1 VDNRPRPPD
10 RRQGGGVHL
19 LVALFALGSLLSP
32 PQPAEDRDDLVAA
45 STILH
50 AWDGRRE
57 SAWAASDAGA
67 LRSLYVRGSSAGAAD
82 VRLLRAYGARRL
94 VVRRIVT
101 QVFTLR
107 VLHRDSMH
115 LTLRVVDRV
124 AGGVVATLG
133 SLRKDEVLSR
143 RALDT
148 TRPRDT
154 TRPLGTTRPVVRVVV
169 LRRVGRDWKVAEVS
183 ARG

>member
-1 VDNRPRPPD
+1 M
-10 RRQGGGVHL
+10 
-19 LVALFALGSLLSP
+19 
-32 PQPAEDRDDLVAA
+32 
-45 STILH
+45 LH
-50 AWDGRRE
+50 AWDARRE
-57 SAWAASDAGA
+57 AAWASSDPAA
-67 LRSLYVRGSSAGAAD
+67 LRALYVPGSSAARSD
-82 VRLLRAYGARRL
+82 VRLLRDYTRHRL

-101 QVFTLR
+101 QVFALK
-107 VLHRDSMH
+107 VLQRDSAH
-115 LTLRVVDRV
+115 LAVRVVDRV

-143 RALDT
+143 RAL
-148 TRPRDT
+148 DT